1 MVKNFSCSLNS
12 LESDSLHEKCGVFG
26 VYGKDVEAARLVYYG
41 LWALQHRGQESSGI
55 ASANEN
61 LISVFKG
68 EGLVS
73 HVYTESSLSLLKGSV
88 AIGHNRYS
96 TSGGSC
102 AKHIQ
107 PIYEEGSLFAL
118 AHNGNLPIVTNL
130 QNFLISKGI
139 NPNGSNDS
147 ELMYKILNYYVVKGY
162 SLEDAVKKC
171 FPMFIGSFCLIL
183 MSENKLIAVRDSYGI
198 RPLCIGKLNNE
209 GYVFSSESCALDI
222 INAEYVREV
231 NPGEMV
237 VVDKNGLK
245 SFELAKGTQKLDI
258 FEFVYFARPDSIL
271 LGKRVNEVR
280 KSLGRI
286 LAKEARVKGDVIIP
300 VPDSSI
306 PASFGY
312 SQQAKIPVD
321 FGLIKNRYVHR
332 TFIKPAQ
339 SLRDLGVKMKLNTIP
354 EIFKGKEVLVID
366 DSIVRG
372 TTSKKIVELVKNA
385 GARKVHMLISSPPV
399 RYPDFYGIDTPD
411 QNELIAANMSVE
423 EIRNYIEADSL
434 HFLSYKG
441 LIEATGLSE
450 NLFTTTHF
458 TGIYPIDIGE
468 RNDINIRKNFVKISV

>member
-26 VYGKDVEAARLVYYG
+26 VYGKNVEAARLVYYG

-55 ASANEN
+55 ASVNKN

-73 HVYTESSLSLLKGSV
+73 HVYTESSLNLLKGSV

-96 TSGGSC
+96 TFGGSC

-171 FPMFIGSFCLIL
+171 FPMFVGSFCLIL

-198 RPLCIGKLNNE
+198 RPLCIGKLNNK

-237 VVDKNGLK
+237 TVDKNGLK

-306 PASFGY
+306 PA
-312 SQQAKIPVD
+312 
-321 FGLIKNRYVHR
+321 
-332 TFIKPAQ
+332 

-458 TGIYPIDIGE
+458 TGIYPIDIGGK
-468 RNDINIRKNFVKISV
+468 NISSIRKDFVK

>member
-147 ELMYKILNYYVVKGY
+147 ELVYKV
-162 SLEDAVKKC
+162 
-171 FPMFIGSFCLIL
+171 
-183 MSENKLIAVRDSYGI
+183 
-198 RPLCIGKLNNE
+198 
-209 GYVFSSESCALDI
+209 
-222 INAEYVREV
+222 
-231 NPGEMV
+231 
-237 VVDKNGLK
+237 
-245 SFELAKGTQKLDI
+245 
-258 FEFVYFARPDSIL
+258 
-271 LGKRVNEVR
+271 
-280 KSLGRI
+280 LGRI

-458 TGIYPIDIGE
+458 TGIYPIDIGGK
-468 RNDINIRKNFVKISV
+468 NISSIRKDFVKIAV